1 LKPVFKAFG
10 IEARIGSI
18 VGWKPTGAAAVGSLA
33 VGATAI
39 GALAI
44 GRLAIRRAAIQHL
57 RIEEL
62 EVGRLRVESL
72 EVLDE
77 RRPASQAASDS
88 FAIWT
93 FACRLTVP
101 PPCGT
106 RSGFVAVSSSSM
118 NSGGT

>member
-1 LKPVFKAFG
+1 MPRARAKVPVKPKPPPFKAFG

-33 VGATAI
+33 VGATAL

-44 GRLAIRRAAIQHL
+44 GRLAIKRAVISHL

-72 EVLDE
+72 EVLEE
-77 RRPASQAASDS
+77 RRPAAVESDS
-88 FAIWT
+88 D
-93 FACRLTVP
+93 
-101 PPCGT
+101 
-106 RSGFVAVSSSSM
+106 SGD
-118 NSGGT
+118 